1 MASYELVDGTKIEI
15 EDETDLPPNYDTL
28 DDKELGVARAA
39 LRLTLNGQ
47 LPRRKRLRLRDKE
60 IEMSAHPDNARLYH
74 QLWLESQFSKIYSCL
89 TL

>member
-15 EDETDLPPNYDTL
+15 EDETDLPPNYETL
-28 DDKELGVARAA
+28 DDKELSVARAA

-60 IEMSAHPDNARLYH
+60 IEMSAHPDNAR
-74 QLWLESQFSKIYSCL
+74 FN
-89 TL
+89 

>member
-47 LPRRKRLRLRDKE
+47 LPRRKRFRLRDKE
-60 IEMSAHPDNARLYH
+60 IEMSAHPDNARLEY
-74 QLWLESQFSKIYSCL
+74 QLWLESQFS
-89 TL
+89 